1 MHGIQ
6 ITNSGQ
12 ALMRFASFAF
22 FLVTL
27 VGIHDPLHAQT
38 GGDATVLTVEG
49 NKVEVKAV
57 GTTTWKLAL
66 PGTVLQ
72 TREVLRTGFKSRAT
86 LRYSDQSVIR
96 IDQLTTLEIEPP
108 KSGQQKPVLNLTKG
122 AAYLFNRDQPTEI
135 QFKTPVASGA
145 IRGTEFNLQV
155 AEDGRTVVTLLDGE
169 VDLTNELGEVNL
181 KSGDQ
186 GSVEKGKAPTRT
198 SVLDAINII
207 QWSLYYPGVL
217 HLGDINLPADS
228 QSALS
233 ESLAAYRSGDL
244 LQASA
249 KYPENRQPG
258 NDAEKLYSAA
268 LLLAAGQVPQAELQ
282 LAGVNS
288 PLVGALKEA
297 VAAVKNQTFERG
309 GSPTLASEWVAHS
322 YYLQS
327 KGKLPEALKAARSA
341 AEKAPDFGFA
351 WVRVAELEFG
361 FGRTAAMQTALD
373 KAIAVSP
380 RNAQAISLK
389 GFVLA
394 ANNKTA
400 EAISQFDQA
409 IAIDGALGNAW
420 LGRGLCLIRQGKKK
434 EGRQD
439 IQTAASLEPNR
450 AVLRSYLGKAF
461 SNERDPARARKEL
474 DLAKKLDLNDPTSWL
489 YSALLGQQDNRLNDA
504 VTDLEKSQELNDN
517 RRIYR
522 SRLLLDQDR
531 AVRGA
536 NLAAIY
542 RDNGMTDWS
551 VREAS
556 KAVNADPANASAHL
570 FLANSYDA
578 LRDPRQINLRYDT
591 PWLSELL
598 LANLLSPVGGGSL
611 SQNVSQQ
618 EYSKLFD
625 GSRVGLSS
633 STEYTSGGNWV
644 QSASQFGNYGDI
656 GYALDA
662 HYRTDNGQRPNN
674 DIETLTF
681 VAKVKY
687 SLTPKDTLLVQAI
700 YYDADS
706 GDVRQ
711 YYNQASAS
719 QTFRF
724 KERQEPNVFVGL
736 NHEWNPS
743 NHTLL
748 FAGRL
753 DDTLRQN
760 DSQGKFVVFNSNPV
774 GQVTGLFVRTN
785 DFAYKRQLEAYTAE
799 LQHLFQHDVHS
810 VIVGGR
816 YQTGKA
822 DTSYNFNNTF
832 IPNQQP
838 EFNTDIERV
847 SAYAYYYWQ
856 LHPTFQIT
864 AGVNYDR
871 LTFPQNIELPPL
883 SLNEDEKDQFSPKA
897 GFIYTPLKDTTL
909 RGLYTRSLGGVYFD
923 GTYRIEPTQLSGFNQ
938 AYRSLIPESVTGS
951 LPGSEFETWNLA
963 VDQSFSTRTY
973 ITLGAEVLKSTADT
987 YVGAVENNFLKPRRN
1002 LLLRESLGYEEK
1014 SVSVAVSQLLGDGF
1028 SVGATYR
1035 VSQASLNDHFPDM
1048 AATLKGNPS
1057 SGAVAVMHQLNLY
1070 GIYNHRCG
1078 FFAQAG
1084 TVWTKQSNQHY
1095 VVDLPGDD
1103 FWQGNI
1109 FVGYRMAQRRVEV
1122 RLGILN
1128 VGDVDYKLNPL
1139 NFYLELPRERT
1150 FVASLKLNF

>member
-1 MHGIQ
+1 MFFTPQ
-6 ITNSGQ
+6 SVKLQ
-12 ALMRFASFAF
+12 CLPDSQKRPPRAAASF
-22 FLVTL
+22 
-27 VGIHDPLHAQT
+27 
-38 GGDATVLTVEG
+38 
-49 NKVEVKAV
+49 
-57 GTTTWKLAL
+57 
-66 PGTVLQ
+66 
-72 TREVLRTGFKSRAT
+72 
-86 LRYSDQSVIR
+86 
-96 IDQLTTLEIEPP
+96 
-108 KSGQQKPVLNLTKG
+108 
-122 AAYLFNRDQPTEI
+122 
-135 QFKTPVASGA
+135 
-145 IRGTEFNLQV
+145 
-155 AEDGRTVVTLLDGE
+155 
-169 VDLTNELGEVNL
+169 NELGEVNL
-181 KSGDQ
+181 KSGEQ
-186 GSVEKGKAPTRT
+186 GSVEKGKAPTKT
-198 SVLDAINII
+198 AVLEAINII

-228 QSALS
+228 QTALA
-233 ESLAAYRSGDL
+233 ESLVAYRAGDL

-249 KYPENRQPG
+249 NYPENRQAS
-258 NDAEKLYSAA
+258 NDAEKLYAAA
-268 LLLAAGQVPQAELQ
+268 LLLAVGQVPQAELQ
-282 LAGVNS
+282 LAGVS
-288 PLVGALKEA
+288 TPLAAALKEV
-297 VAAVKNQTFERG
+297 VAAVKNQNFERAETP
-309 GSPTLASEWVAHS
+309 SLASEWVAHS

-327 KGKLPEALKAARSA
+327 KGKLAEALKAARNA
-341 AEKAPDFGFA
+341 TEKAPDFGFG

-361 FGRTAAMQTALD
+361 FGRTAAMQAALD
-373 KAIAVSP
+373 KAIAASP
-380 RNAQAISLK
+380 RNAQALSLK

-394 ANNKTA
+394 ARGRTA

-420 LGRGLCLIRQGKKK
+420 LGRGLCLIRQGKRK

-461 SNERDPARARKEL
+461 SNERDMKRAQSEL
-474 DLAKKLDLNDPTSWL
+474 ELAKKLDANDPTSWL

-517 RRIYR
+517 RRLYR

-542 RDNGMTDWS
+542 RDNGMTEWS

-625 GSRVGLSS
+625 GNRVGLSS
-633 STEYTSGGNWV
+633 STEYSSGGNWL
-644 QSASQFGNYGDI
+644 QTASQFGNYGDI

-662 HYRTDNGQRPNN
+662 HYRSDNGQRPNN

-681 VAKVKY
+681 YAKVKY
-687 SLTPKDTLLVQAI
+687 ALTAKDTLLVQAS
-700 YYDADS
+700 YYDAES

-736 NHEWNPS
+736 HHEWNPS
-743 NHTLL
+743 NRTLL

-753 DDTLRQN
+753 DDTLNQN
-760 DSQGKFVVFNSNPV
+760 DSQGKWLAFTSNPA

-785 DFAYKRQLEAYTAE
+785 EFAYQRQLEAYTAE
-799 LQHLFQHDVHS
+799 LQHLFQYDVHS
-810 VIVGGR
+810 VIVGSR
-816 YQTGKA
+816 YQTGQA
-822 DTSYNFNNTF
+822 ETSYNFNNNF
-832 IPNQQP
+832 IPAQQP
-838 EFNTDIERV
+838 LFDTDIERI

-856 LHPTFQIT
+856 IHPTFQIT
-864 AGVNYDR
+864 SGVSYDR

-883 SLNEDEKDQFSPKA
+883 SANEDVKEQFSPKV
-897 GFIYTPLKDTTL
+897 GFIYTPFKDTTI

-973 ITLGAEVLKSTADT
+973 LTVGTEVLESAVDT
-987 YVGAVENNFLKPRRN
+987 YVGGVENNFLRPRRN
-1002 LLLRESLGYEEK
+1002 LLLRETLRYEEK
-1014 SVSVAVSQLLGDGF
+1014 SVGISLNQLLGDGF
-1028 SVGATYR
+1028 SVGTSYR
-1035 VSQASLNDHFPDM
+1035 ISQASLNDHFPDM
-1048 AATLKGNPS
+1048 APTLARNPS
-1057 SGAVAVMHQLNLY
+1057 SDVAGVLHQLNLY

-1084 TVWTKQSNQHY
+1084 TVWTRQSNQHY
-1095 VVDLPGDD
+1095 AVDLPGDD

-1109 FVGYRMAQRRVEV
+1109 FVGYRMAQRRLEV
-1122 RLGILN
+1122 RLGLLN
-1128 VGDVDYKLNPL
+1128 VSDVDYKLNPL

-1150 FVASLKLNF
+1150 FVASLKMNF

>member
-1 MHGIQ
+1 MQGTQ
-6 ITNSGQ
+6 LFYSWQ
-12 ALMRFASFAF
+12 ALWRFASLAIPLVALAGINKGFA
-22 FLVTL
+22 
-27 VGIHDPLHAQT
+27 AQPS
-38 GGDATVLTVEG
+38 GDAIVLTVEG
-49 NKVEVKAV
+49 NQVEVQAQ
-57 GTTTWKLAL
+57 GTTSWKKATAN
-66 PGTVLQ
+66 TVLK
-72 TREVLRTGFKSRAT
+72 TKDVFRTGFKSRAT
-86 LRYSDQSVIR
+86 LRYSDQSVMR
-96 IDQLTTLEIEPP
+96 IDQLTTLEVEPP
-108 KSGQQKPVLNLTKG
+108 KAGQQQPVLNLKAGT
-122 AAYLFNRDQPTEI
+122 AYLLNRDQPTEI

-169 VDLTNELGEVNL
+169 VDLNNELGEVNL
-181 KSGDQ
+181 KSGEQ
-186 GSVEKGKAPTRT
+186 GSVEKGKAPTKT
-198 SVLDAINII
+198 AVLDAINII

-217 HLGDINLPADS
+217 HLGDIELSADT

-249 KYPENRQPG
+249 KYPENRQPS
-258 NDAEKLYSAA
+258 NESEKLYAAA
-268 LLLAAGQVPQAELQ
+268 LYLAVGQVPQSEVL

-288 PLVGALKEA
+288 PLASALKEVIA
-297 VAAVKNQTFERG
+297 SVKNQTFERS
-309 GSPTLASEWVAHS
+309 GSPNLASEWVAHS

-327 KGKLPEALKAARSA
+327 KGKLAEALKAARSA
-341 AEKAPDFGFA
+341 TEKASDFGFA

-361 FGRTAAMQTALD
+361 FGRTAAMQSALD
-373 KAIAVSP
+373 KGVAASP
-380 RNAQAISLK
+380 RNAQAVSLK

-394 ANNKTA
+394 ANNRTS
-400 EAISQFDQA
+400 EAIVQFDQA
-409 IAIDGALGNAW
+409 ISIDGALGNAW
-420 LGRGLCLIRQGKKK
+420 LGRGLCLIRQGKSK

-439 IQTAASLEPNR
+439 ILTAASLEPNR
-450 AVLRSYLGKAF
+450 AMLRSYLGKAF
-461 SNERDPARARKEL
+461 SNERDLGRARSEL
-474 DLAKKLDLNDPTSWL
+474 DLAKKLDANDPTSWL
-489 YSALLGQQDNRLNDA
+489 YSALLAQQDNRLNDA
-504 VTDLEKSQELNDN
+504 VSDLEKSQDLNDN

-598 LANLLSPVGGGSL
+598 LANLLSPVGVGSL

-625 GSRVGLSS
+625 GNRVGLSS
-633 STEYTSGGNWV
+633 STEYASGGNWV
-644 QSASQFGNYGDI
+644 QTASQFGNYGDI

-662 HYRTDNGQRPNN
+662 HYRTDSGQRPNN

-681 VAKVKY
+681 HAKVKY
-687 SLTPKDTLLVQAI
+687 ALTPKDTLLVQAV
-700 YYDADS
+700 YYDAES

-711 YYNQASAS
+711 YYDQASAS

-736 NHEWNPS
+736 HHEWNPS

-753 DDTLRQN
+753 DDTLTQN
-760 DSQGKFVVFNSNPV
+760 DTQGKFLAFNSNPA

-785 DFAYKRQLEAYTAE
+785 QLAYTRQLEAYTAE
-799 LQHLFQHDVHS
+799 LQHLFQHDIYS
-810 VIVGGR
+810 LIVGGR
-816 YQTGKA
+816 YQTGQA
-822 DTSYNFNNTF
+822 DTSYNFNNNF
-832 IPNQQP
+832 IPAQQP

-856 LHPTFQIT
+856 IHPMFQLT
-864 AGVNYDR
+864 AGVSYDR

-883 SLNEDEKDQFSPKA
+883 SANEDVKDQLSPKV
-897 GFIYTPLKDTTL
+897 GFIFTPFKDTTL
-909 RGLYTRSLGGVYFD
+909 RGLYSRSLGGVYFD

-963 VDQSFSTRTY
+963 IDQSYPTRTY
-973 ITLGAEVLKSTADT
+973 WTVAAEMLKSTADT
-987 YVGAVENNFLKPRRN
+987 YVGAVENNFLRPRRN
-1002 LLLRESLGYEEK
+1002 LLLGESLAYEEK
-1014 SVSVAVSQLLGDGF
+1014 SLTFALNQLLGDGF
-1028 SVGATYR
+1028 SLGTTYR
-1035 VSQASLNDHFPDM
+1035 VSQATLHDHFPGM
-1048 AATLKGNPS
+1048 APTLVRNPS
-1057 SGAVAVMHQLNLY
+1057 TDAVAVLHQLNLY

-1084 TVWTKQSNQHY
+1084 TVWTRQSNQHY

-1103 FWQGNI
+1103 FWQGNV
-1109 FVGYRMAQRRVEV
+1109 FVGYRMAQRRLEV

-1128 VGDVDYKLNPL
+1128 VGDADYKLNPL